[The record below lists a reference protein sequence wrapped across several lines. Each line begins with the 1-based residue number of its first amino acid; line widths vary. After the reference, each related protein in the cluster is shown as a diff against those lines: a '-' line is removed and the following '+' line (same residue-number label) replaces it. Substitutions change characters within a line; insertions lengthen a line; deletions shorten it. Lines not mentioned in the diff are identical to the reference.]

1 MRRRR
6 LKWHQKEQSEVF
18 LEYGLNIVTRRK
30 NMKKS
35 LLAIV
40 LGTVLAFGLTACG
53 SGSST
58 ASAGGE
64 TASVTA
70 VEETPSATAG
80 GETASVTAGEETA
93 STEGENDEAT
103 PEIPLTKGKA
113 DVDVGDFTVTVP
125 EGWLGVGDLD
135 VDENGKYFV
144 EPYYYIIVKGGESAE
159 DQNEKPAVTIYYS
172 PEMDAQ
178 SMYDSNKSSVDE
190 NTDLDITV
198 GGKKCPAYHSKADY
212 AGEGQEPNYK
222 EYDYVFIPVTDSSC
236 LRVTMLTSTTDD
248 GDTGISVA
256 DEDVIA
262 IMESLKVK

>member
-1 MRRRR
+1 
-6 LKWHQKEQSEVF
+6 
-18 LEYGLNIVTRRK
+18 
-30 NMKKS
+30 MKKS
-35 LLAIV
+35 LLSIV
-40 LGTVLAFGLTACG
+40 LAIVLAFGLIACG
-53 SGSST
+53 SSSST

-64 TASVTA
+64 TASATA
-70 VEETPSATAG
+70 GEETPSGAAGEETPSATAST
-80 GETASVTAGEETA
+80 EEET
-93 STEGENDEAT
+93 DEKM
-103 PEIPLTKGKA
+103 PEIPLTKGEA
-113 DVDVGDFTVTVP
+113 AVDVGDFTVTVP

-135 VDENGKYFV
+135 VDENGKYYV

-172 PEMDAQ
+172 SAMDAQ

-190 NTDLDITV
+190 NTDLDVTV
-198 GGKKCPAYHSKADY
+198 SGKKCPAYHSKADY

-222 EYDYVFIPVTDSSC
+222 EYDNVFIPVTDNSC
-236 LRVTMLTSTTDD
+236 LRVTMLTSTTGD

>member
-1 MRRRR
+1 
-6 LKWHQKEQSEVF
+6 
-18 LEYGLNIVTRRK
+18 
-30 NMKKS
+30 MKKS

-40 LGTVLAFGLTACG
+40 LVIVLGLELTACG
-53 SGSST
+53 SSSST

-64 TASVTA
+64 TASA
-70 VEETPSATAG
+70 AAGEETPSATAG
-80 GETASVTAGEETA
+80 EETPSATA
-93 STEGENDEAT
+93 STEEETDEKM

-113 DVDVGDFTVTVP
+113 TVDVGDFTVTVP

-198 GGKKCPAYHSKADY
+198 GGNKCPAYHSKADY

-222 EYDYVFIPVTDSSC
+222 EYDNVFIPVTDSSC

>member
-1 MRRRR
+1 
-6 LKWHQKEQSEVF
+6 
-18 LEYGLNIVTRRK
+18 
-30 NMKKS
+30 MKKS

-40 LGTVLAFGLTACG
+40 LVIVLGLELTACG
-53 SGSST
+53 SSSST

-64 TASVTA
+64 TASA
-70 VEETPSATAG
+70 AAGEETPSATAG
-80 GETASVTAGEETA
+80 EETPSATAGEETA
-93 STEGENDEAT
+93 SAAASTEGENGEEM
-103 PEIPLTKGKA
+103 PEIPITKGKA
-113 DVDVGDFTVTVP
+113 TVDVGDFTVTVP

-144 EPYYYIIVKGGESAE
+144 ETYYYIIVKGGESAE
-159 DQNEKPAVTIYYS
+159 DQNEKPAVTIFYS
-172 PEMDAQ
+172 PDMDAQ
-178 SMYDSNKSSVDE
+178 SMYNSNKSSVDE

-198 GGKKCPAYHSKADY
+198 GGNKCPAYHSKADY